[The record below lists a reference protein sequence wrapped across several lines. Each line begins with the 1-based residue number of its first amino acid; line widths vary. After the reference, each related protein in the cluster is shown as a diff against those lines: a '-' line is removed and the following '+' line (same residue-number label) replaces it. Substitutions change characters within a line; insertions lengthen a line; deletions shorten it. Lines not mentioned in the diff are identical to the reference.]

1 MTHKTEEDTESY
13 FTPSEV
19 AAKFRVSVRTLNR
32 WEHRGS
38 LVPVRLPSG
47 HRRYLH
53 TDVEAL
59 LGAPEATK

>member
-1 MTHKTEEDTESY
+1 MTHKTEEDAASY

-47 HRRYLH
+47 HRRYPRA
-53 TDVEAL
+53 DVETL
-59 LGAPEATK
+59 LGVPAAAK